1 MFVVVLTVIK
11 STVCL
16 HAEVAIRCLPIA
28 VAAEVLVGAAVDEP
42 LHLLQK
48 KQIKEKKKKKKKHLL
63 KNFGKIV
70 LGSTYKDDDS
80 TPSSAVD
87 VNHFTPKC

>member
-1 MFVVVLTVIK
+1 MIK

-42 LHLLQK
+42 LHLLHTQNK
-48 KQIKEKKKKKKKHLL
+48 TKTNKRKGKTFVEE
-63 KNFGKIV
+63 FREKIV
-70 LGSTYKDDDS
+70 
-80 TPSSAVD
+80 PWI
-87 VNHFTPKC
+87 NNI